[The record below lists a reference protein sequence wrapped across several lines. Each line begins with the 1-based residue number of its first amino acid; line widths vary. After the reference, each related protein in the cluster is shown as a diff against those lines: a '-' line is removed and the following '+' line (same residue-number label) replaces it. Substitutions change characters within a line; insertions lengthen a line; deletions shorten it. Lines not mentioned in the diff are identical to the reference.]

1 MEVAR
6 LQRELEFMTRQRDI
20 LKKALS
26 IFSQGQLNA
35 SK

>member
-1 MEVAR
+1 MELAR
-6 LQRELEFMTRQRDI
+6 LQRELDHMTRQRDI

-26 IFSQGQLNA
+26 ILSQGQLSG